1 MSCMDNYRVNNIPVV
16 PLQQMGTTAYP
27 YGSFGNQM
35 MQNQMPSTAQGMPQM
50 TQMNQMPQG
59 AQMTQVPNIPQ
70 MPMMPQ
76 DTQMPLTPQ
85 MPVQDIPQSGMP
97 LGVMDIEFTQ
107 GYLRSQIGSKVK
119 VEFLI
124 GTNMLIDREGTLLD
138 VGVSYIIINETETD
152 DLLLCDIYSIK
163 FVRFYR

>member
-16 PLQQMGTTAYP
+16 PLQQMGGTSYP

-35 MQNQMPSTAQGMPQM
+35 MQNQMTQVPQM
-50 TQMNQMPQG
+50 TQ
-59 AQMTQVPNIPQ
+59 APNIPQ

-76 DTQMPLTPQ
+76 DTQMPQTPQ
-85 MPVQDIPQSGMP
+85 MLQGMQMPMQDMPPSAMP

-107 GYLRSQIGSKVK
+107 GYLRSQIGSRVK

-124 GTNMLIDREGTLLD
+124 GTNMLVDREGLLVD

>member
-1 MSCMDNYRVNNIPVV
+1 MDNYRVNNIPVV
-16 PLQQMGTTAYP
+16 PLQQMGATTYP

-35 MQNQMPSTAQGMPQM
+35 MQNQMPTTAQGMPQM
-50 TQMNQMPQG
+50 S
-59 AQMTQVPNIPQ
+59 QMTQVPSIPQ

-76 DTQMPLTPQ
+76 DAQMSQTPQ
-85 MPVQDIPQSGMP
+85 MLQGMQMPMQDVPQSGMP
-97 LGVMDIEFTQ
+97 LGVMDIGFTQ

-124 GTNMLIDREGTLLD
+124 GTNMLVDREGTLID